1 MEINDSVIKN
11 YAIALTVVL
20 IFVAPGIAYFLY
32 STWWASYNEQLQD
45 INVDVYN
52 IGLLDTAKA
61 MSVLTLIAYMMT
73 IIFILLVGM
82 NSNI

>member
-1 MEINDSVIKN
+1 MEINESVIKN
-11 YAIALTVVL
+11 YAIALIVVL
-20 IFVAPGIAYFLY
+20 IFIAPGIAYFLY

-61 MSVLTLIAYMMT
+61 MSVLTLAAYMMT
-73 IIFILLVGM
+73 IIFVLLVGM
-82 NSNI
+82 YTNV